1 MTIEQAIFQA
11 DELKPNQVAKA
22 QKITWLSQLDRRI
35 FKEVISAHEPDADTP
50 KTFAGY
56 TQDTPPDTELLA
68 KAPYDDLYPCFL
80 QMHIDLVNL
89 EYDKYNNSL
98 LLFSSAWGQLA
109 RAYHREHR
117 FKQEANSLKF

>member
-22 QKITWLSQLDRRI
+22 QKIIWLSQLDRRI

-56 TQDTPPDTELLA
+56 TRTRRRIPSCWRKRRMTTCIPASCKCTSTL
-68 KAPYDDLYPCFL
+68 
-80 QMHIDLVNL
+80 
-89 EYDKYNNSL
+89 
-98 LLFSSAWGQLA
+98 
-109 RAYHREHR
+109 
-117 FKQEANSLKF
+117 